1 MIPDQEEISQNN
13 IDTAEEKNKST
24 GHESTRYQSST
35 KRIAKN
41 TLMLYFRQML
51 IMLVSLYTVRVV
63 LNTLGAEDY
72 GIYNVV
78 AGVVTMFSFLSGAMA
93 TASQRYFAFEMG
105 KGNEEGL
112 QKIFSVTMTI
122 YVLLALIIVL
132 LAETVGLWFV
142 NTKLVIPT
150 ERTVAAR
157 WIYQFAI
164 LSFMVTLL
172 TTPYMA
178 SIIAHENMN
187 VYACV
192 SIVEAALKLGIVF
205 VLQALPYDKLI
216 VYGGLLLLVAC
227 INTGLYRGYCK
238 KHYSECRFRLVW
250 DKVLFKEMVSYSGWN
265 LIGSISWVLRTQGVN
280 ILLNIFFN
288 PVINASRTIAVQV
301 SSAVSSF
308 SQNFS
313 SALRPPIIKTYAA
326 SKKKEMV
333 VLLYKSSKYLFFL
346 MLVIT
351 LPLCSEIHFI
361 FSLWLKNIPPY
372 SEIFTILILIDC
384 IFEASSYPVQS
395 AAQAT
400 GRIALY
406 QCCVSGILCFNV
418 PISFLW
424 LNHNNESA
432 VSVFVISI
440 LLTCVAFFIRLF
452 LFRRLVP
459 EFSIKQFL
467 LKVLLP
473 AVLVYFISSV
483 FTFVFKYVV
492 LRSANEF
499 YCCLRILLNI
509 FISVLTIYFIGMSKK
524 ERNAIFAVIKNKL
537 GKIKYD

>member
-122 YVLLALIIVL
+122 YVLLALVIVV

-142 NTKLVIPT
+142 NTRLVIPAQRMT
-150 ERTVAAR
+150 AAR

-187 VYACV
+187 VYAYV

-216 VYGGLLLLVAC
+216 VYGGLLLIVAC

-250 DKVLFKEMVSYSGWN
+250 DKDKLWEICGFTGWSLFGTFTSMA
-265 LIGSISWVLRTQGVN
+265 RTQAVTILVN
-280 ILLNIFFN
+280 QFFTPAVVAARSVSTQVTNALN
-288 PVINASRTIAVQV
+288 V
-301 SSAVSSF
+301 
-308 SQNFS
+308 FS
-313 SALRPPIIKTYAA
+313 SNFNTSLYAPIVKEYAGE
-326 SKKKEMV
+326 KKEAV
-333 VLLYKSSKYLFFL
+333 YTLIFSGCKITFFL
-346 MLVIT
+346 MWVFA
-351 LPLCSEIHFI
+351 LPLYLRMEYVLT
-361 FSLWLKNIPPY
+361 LWLKNLPEY
-372 SEIFTILILIDC
+372 VVLFTQLSVVEVLITSVSLPLMTAARASGKVKAYELVLGSLQLCMFAGSYIWLKFFNGGPEAVFIAAIVLAILMFFARLI
-384 IFEASSYPVQS
+384 IVNRQTGLPLRSFMVNVIVPV
-395 AAQAT
+395 
-400 GRIALY
+400 
-406 QCCVSGILCFNV
+406 GI
-418 PISFLW
+418 ISIC
-424 LNHNNESA
+424 SA
-432 VSVFVISI
+432 VSTVLINQILPQNFISLCAVCVVSVSLSSI
-440 LLTCVAFFIRLF
+440 CMFAVGISREIRIKLLTR
-452 LFRRLVP
+452 
-459 EFSIKQFL
+459 
-467 LKVLLP
+467 LKV
-473 AVLVYFISSV
+473 
-483 FTFVFKYVV
+483 
-492 LRSANEF
+492 R
-499 YCCLRILLNI
+499 
-509 FISVLTIYFIGMSKK
+509 KK
-524 ERNAIFAVIKNKL
+524 
-537 GKIKYD
+537 

>member
-1 MIPDQEEISQNN
+1 MTPDQEEKSQNN
-13 IDTAEEKNKST
+13 VDATEEKNKST
-24 GHESTRYQSST
+24 GHEGSRYQSST

-41 TLMLYFRQML
+41 TLMLYFRQIL

-122 YVLLALIIVL
+122 YMLLALIIML

-150 ERTVAAR
+150 ARMMAAR

-187 VYACV
+187 VYAYV

-216 VYGGLLLLVAC
+216 VYGGLLLIVAC

-250 DKVLFKEMVSYSGWN
+250 DKIFFKEMVSYSGWN
-265 LIGSISWVLRTQGVN
+265 LFGAVAGVLKNQGIN
-280 ILLNIFFN
+280 ILLNIFFG
-288 PVINASRTIAVQV
+288 PLVNAARGIASQV
-301 SSAVSSF
+301 NGAVVSF
-308 SQNFS
+308 SHNFS
-313 SALRPPIIKTYAA
+313 AAMQPQIIKNYA
-326 SKKKEMV
+326 SENYKETMQLV
-333 VLLYKSSKYLFFL
+333 FRGCKGTFFL
-346 MLVIT
+346 MYLFS
-351 LPLCSEIHFI
+351 LPLMIEMPYVLR
-361 FSLWLKNIPPY
+361 LWLKEPP
-372 SEIFTILILIDC
+372 EMAVLFTRLALLDALIDS
-384 IFEASSYPVQS
+384 ISYPIMTL
-395 AAQAT
+395 AQAT
-400 GRIALY
+400 GKIKLY
-406 QCCVSGILCFNV
+406 QGVVGGILLLNL
-418 PISFLW
+418 PISYCALILGAPAYTVMVVAVIVTFVAFISRLFIVKFLTHFSVKSFFSKVVIPITVVA
-424 LNHNNESA
+424 LLA
-432 VSVFVISI
+432 SVFPVVVNQI
-440 LLTCVAFFIRLF
+440 LNLGFIRL
-452 LFRRLVP
+452 
-459 EFSIKQFL
+459 
-467 LKVLLP
+467 
-473 AVLVYFISSV
+473 V
-483 FTFVFKYVV
+483 FTTVV
-492 LRSANEF
+492 SSTSLALF
-499 YCCLRILLNI
+499 
-509 FISVLTIYFIGMSKK
+509 FF
-524 ERNAIFAVIKNKL
+524 FL
-537 GKIKYD
+537 GSSSN

>member
-1 MIPDQEEISQNN
+1 MTPDQEEKSQNN
-13 IDTAEEKNKST
+13 TDTTEEKNKST

-41 TLMLYFRQML
+41 TLMLYFRQIL
-51 IMLVSLYTVRVV
+51 ILLVSLYTVRVV

-122 YVLLALIIVL
+122 YVLLALIIML

-150 ERTVAAR
+150 ERMVAAR

-187 VYACV
+187 VYAYV

-205 VLQALPYDKLI
+205 VLQALPYDKLT

-238 KHYSECRFRLVW
+238 KHYSECRLRLVW

-265 LIGSISWVLRTQGVN
+265 LFGASVGVVKNQIIN
-280 ILLNIFFN
+280 ILLNIFFG
-288 PVINASRTIAVQV
+288 PLVNAARGIASQV
-301 SSAVSSF
+301 NSAVVSF
-308 SQNFS
+308 SQSFS
-313 SALRPPIIKTYAA
+313 TAMRPQITKNYA
-326 SKKKEMV
+326 SENYRETMQLVFRGCKGT
-333 VLLYKSSKYLFFL
+333 FFL
-346 MLVIT
+346 MYLFS
-351 LPLCSEIHFI
+351 LPLMIEMPYVLK
-361 FSLWLKNIPPY
+361 LWLKEPPEL
-372 SEIFTILILIDC
+372 SVLFTRLALLDALIDS
-384 IFEASSYPVQS
+384 ISYLIMTL
-395 AAQAT
+395 AQAT
-400 GRIALY
+400 GKIKLY
-406 QCCVSGILCFNV
+406 QGVVGGVLLLNLPVSYCALRLGAPAYSVMIVAVGITLLAFIIRLYIVRRLTKFSLVQFVTKTALPVLAVAVCAGVLPMVVNGHLEQGMLRLCVTV
-418 PISFLW
+418 
-424 LNHNNESA
+424 
-432 VSVFVISI
+432 VISCCS
-440 LLTCVAFFIRLF
+440 TAFF
-452 LFRRLVP
+452 VW
-459 EFSIKQFL
+459 
-467 LKVLLP
+467 
-473 AVLVYFISSV
+473 
-483 FTFVFKYVV
+483 
-492 LRSANEF
+492 
-499 YCCLRILLNI
+499 
-509 FISVLTIYFIGMSKK
+509 FIGLSGE
-524 ERNAIFAVIKNKL
+524 ERASVSSMIR
-537 GKIKYD
+537 GKTVK

>member
-1 MIPDQEEISQNN
+1 MTPDQEEISQNN
-13 IDTAEEKNKST
+13 TDTTEEKDKGT
-24 GHESTRYQSST
+24 GHEGSRYQSST

-41 TLMLYFRQML
+41 TLMLYFRQIL

-122 YVLLALIIVL
+122 YVLLALIIML

-150 ERTVAAR
+150 ERMVAAR

-187 VYACV
+187 VYAYV

-238 KHYSECRFRLVW
+238 KHYAECRFRLVW

-265 LIGSISWVLRTQGVN
+265 LFGASVGVVKNQIIN
-280 ILLNIFFN
+280 ILLNIFFG
-288 PVINASRTIAVQV
+288 PLVNAARGIASQV
-301 SSAVSSF
+301 NSAVVSF
-308 SQNFS
+308 SQSFS
-313 SALRPPIIKTYAA
+313 TAMRPQIIKNYAA
-326 SKKKEMV
+326 ENYRETIQLVFRGCKGT
-333 VLLYKSSKYLFFL
+333 FFL
-346 MLVIT
+346 MYLFS
-351 LPLCSEIHFI
+351 LPLMIEMPYVLK
-361 FSLWLKNIPPY
+361 LWLKEPP
-372 SEIFTILILIDC
+372 EMAVLFTRLALLDALIDS
-384 IFEASSYPVQS
+384 ISYPIMTL
-395 AAQAT
+395 AQAT
-400 GRIALY
+400 GKIKLY
-406 QCCVSGILCFNV
+406 QGVVGGILLLNL
-418 PISFLW
+418 PISYCVLK
-424 LNHNNESA
+424 LGA
-432 VSVFVISI
+432 PAYTVMVVACG
-440 LLTCVAFFIRLF
+440 LTCLAFFCRLLVTRKIILFPLSYFLKDVVLQCIIFSFFISLIPF
-452 LFRRLVP
+452 LFFLYFNEGFFRFCLVCLSSFFMTVCLFMYFKRRC
-459 EFSIKQFL
+459 
-467 LKVLLP
+467 
-473 AVLVYFISSV
+473 
-483 FTFVFKYVV
+483 T
-492 LRSANEF
+492 N
-499 YCCLRILLNI
+499 
-509 FISVLTIYFIGMSKK
+509 
-524 ERNAIFAVIKNKL
+524 
-537 GKIKYD
+537 D